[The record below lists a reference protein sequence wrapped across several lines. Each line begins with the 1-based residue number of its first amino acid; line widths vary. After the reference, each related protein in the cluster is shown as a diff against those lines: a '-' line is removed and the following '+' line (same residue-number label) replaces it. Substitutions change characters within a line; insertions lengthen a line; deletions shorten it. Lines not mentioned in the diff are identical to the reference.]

1 MKIFSI
7 KMPKITL
14 PKFKVHNPE
23 TGRQIDINGPT
34 AKKIK
39 KKYTGYWGWL
49 NEKLEVY
56 SNDLEKSFDNSV
68 EKKNEK
74 IRLKKKKISIILGI
88 LGVLALMLAGYL
100 GFSNNMKGGAYT
112 DGEGT
117 IWEDWQ
123 VTEMLNL
130 HKNTAANLL
139 KEKEEL
145 EEEKAARK
153 TEWGQHLSKLKTGF
167 YVVITALVIVVI
179 YLGVKAY
186 HESKVEEEDL
196 GLQMGE
202 VERRKIRN
210 SVFWFDFDAKV
221 KTYYN
226 IQFLE
231 NDDSFFVDKNFMT
244 ISELENVDSCP
255 GNNMKVGNRPI
266 SKDDYDCEGAPIN
279 EILHDRD
286 SFEERED
293 NKLGWIKINVG
304 NDKENI
310 WEVDKQGIYKDK
322 IQRKLWIA
330 KQNDMYKVYKGGNK
344 TVSKKKPKEVSL
356 KEVKKKHFNINCRIS
371 NQKYDNLITTTLHF
385 MQQNESFIKDKDLDK
400 NSKIMK
406 IIVPYYHKI
415 ILKNS
420 AIILKCKE
428 KILKRKNITDD
439 DKKKIIDFVS
449 FQVKYLKNYLS
460 K

>member
-1 MKIFSI
+1 
-7 KMPKITL
+7 
-14 PKFKVHNPE
+14 
-23 TGRQIDINGPT
+23 
-34 AKKIK
+34 
-39 KKYTGYWGWL
+39 
-49 NEKLEVY
+49 
-56 SNDLEKSFDNSV
+56 
-68 EKKNEK
+68 
-74 IRLKKKKISIILGI
+74 
-88 LGVLALMLAGYL
+88 MLAGYL
-100 GFSNNMKGGAYT
+100 GFSKYNKKQKGGVAVKT
-112 DGEGT
+112 IPLEGK
-117 IWEDWQ
+117 EFDWAFS
-123 VTEMLNL
+123 E
-130 HKNTAANLL
+130 HKKKIYSGLL
-139 KEKEEL
+139 I
-145 EEEKAARK
+145 
-153 TEWGQHLSKLKTGF
+153 
-167 YVVITALVIVVI
+167 VITALFIVIT

-196 GLQMGE
+196 VLQMGE

-231 NDDSFFVDKNFMT
+231 NDDSFFVDKKFMT

-266 SKDDYDCEGAPIN
+266 SKDDYDCDGSPIN

-286 SFEERED
+286 SFEQRED
-293 NKLGWIKINVG
+293 NRLGWIKINVG
-304 NDKENI
+304 TDKENI
-310 WEVDKQGIYKDK
+310 WEIDKQGIYKDK

-330 KQNDMYKVYKGGNK
+330 KQDDMYKVYRGGNK
-344 TVSKKKPKEVSL
+344 TTNKTKEVSL
-356 KEVKKKHFNINCRIS
+356 KEVKKKNFNINCRIS